1 MKILSKRQSNPS
13 GLRRPLIRRLTAFT
27 AFMVLSVLTPFP
39 TLASDWRLAAP
50 GYQFHFPADHGP
62 HRDYQTEW
70 WYLTGNLQTTDGKA
84 FGYEL
89 TFFRYGYR
97 SPSQRG
103 PVKSR
108 FVMDDLKFAH
118 FTVTD
123 VSARQFH
130 VAGRSSRGAFGDAG
144 FLSGSRLVWIDDWEL
159 DFTDQHFA
167 AKASNGDTSISFELK
182 PEKQPVL
189 EGDNG
194 YSRKAETGN
203 HASEYYSVT
212 RLQTRGTLT
221 VGGQTYQVSGLSWFD
236 REWSTNQLAP
246 DQTGWNWFAIQLDN
260 GSDLML
266 YQIRRRDGS
275 IDPCSGGKWV
285 ESDGRTVELGSDDL
299 VLQPIRTWTTVDGKA
314 TYPIGWRATVPK
326 LNFTCSITT
335 PVDNQELNVG
345 VRYWEGCIRIQGTK
359 DQKPVAGKGYLELT
373 GYAGTSRSEQEQ
385 PAKP

>member
-1 MKILSKRQSNPS
+1 VVKSKHQTLSA
-13 GLRRPLIRRLTAFT
+13 LTAFAALTAFT
-27 AFMVLSVLTPFP
+27 AFP
-39 TLASDWRLAAP
+39 TLASDWQLAAP
-50 GYQFHFPADHGP
+50 GYQFHFPEDHGP

-70 WYLTGNLQTTDGKA
+70 WYLTGNLQTADGRA

-97 SPSQRG
+97 SPNQRL

-130 VAGRSSRGAFGDAG
+130 VTERRSRGAFGDAG

-167 AKASNGDTSISFELK
+167 AKASNGDITIDFELE

-194 YSRKAETGN
+194 YSRKAATGD
-203 HASEYYSVT
+203 HASEYYSIT
-212 RLQTRGTLT
+212 RLQTRGTLKL
-221 VGGQTYQVSGLSWFD
+221 GGQTYQIAGLSWFD
-236 REWSTNQLAP
+236 REWSTNHLAS

-275 IDPCSGGKWV
+275 IDPCSSGKWV
-285 ESDGRTVELGSDDL
+285 GSDGRTVDL
-299 VLQPIRTWTTVDGKA
+299 ASNDLILQPIRTWTSVDGKA
-314 TYPIGWRATVPK
+314 TYPIGWRLIIPK
-326 LNFTCSITT
+326 LSFTADVTT

-345 VRYWEGCIRIQGTK
+345 VRYWEGCIRVLGTK
-359 DQKPVAGKGYLELT
+359 DEQPVTGKGYLELT
-373 GYAGTSRSEQEQ
+373 GYAGTRKNDWERAGT
-385 PAKP
+385 P